1 MFPHIYMH
9 TYRGPSLQ
17 RHSLQF
23 PPVFR
28 FNSCLFPASIV
39 SCSSTAAGYS
49 VSSLAS
55 MDAVTPMSTR
65 GSSRAM
71 YTGLI
76 ILLLAVGA
84 GINFGD
90 CDGLSGPL
98 LSFLGVVAGA
108 NMIAAVVRTA
118 DDPAA
123 PIGAAPAAF
132 AGARAFMRRNLA
144 VVGLVMVS
152 SASTAAAG
160 ETGPA
165 FSFMMFVLLVFGVS
179 LINIGVHSA

>member
-1 MFPHIYMH
+1 
-9 TYRGPSLQ
+9 
-17 RHSLQF
+17 
-23 PPVFR
+23 
-28 FNSCLFPASIV
+28 
-39 SCSSTAAGYS
+39 
-49 VSSLAS
+49 

-90 CDGLSGPL
+90 CDGLSGL
-98 LSFLGVVAGA
+98 LSFVGVVAGA

-123 PIGAAPAAF
+123 PIGPAPAVF

-152 SASTAAAG
+152 SASTAVVG

-179 LINIGVHSA
+179 MINIGVHGA

>member
-1 MFPHIYMH
+1 M
-9 TYRGPSLQ
+9 
-17 RHSLQF
+17 
-23 PPVFR
+23 
-28 FNSCLFPASIV
+28 
-39 SCSSTAAGYS
+39 
-49 VSSLAS
+49 
-55 MDAVTPMSTR
+55 PMSLTR

-108 NMIAAVVRTA
+108 NVIAAGVRTA

-123 PIGAAPAAF
+123 PIGPAPVAF

-152 SASTAAAG
+152 SASTAVAG

-179 LINIGVHSA
+179 LINIGVHGA